1 MDDTD
6 LDVCPHCRGEIRF
19 GELPHHESGAC
30 VPEREEFV
38 PGLVGRMSGRQENPY
53 IHESAGRIHERMEAL
68 RRRMEE
74 VAMAAMRERGGRRR

>member
-1 MDDTD
+1 MGDTD

-19 GELPHHESGAC
+19 GERQHHLDEVC

-38 PGLVGRMSGRQENPY
+38 PGLVGRMSGRQENPH
-53 IHESAGRIHERMEAL
+53 IHESAERIHERMDAL